1 MEPMTEPLP
10 ETRRGSVAVR
20 RFLDYPMYRAYRGRT
35 NRELRLFALS
45 RREE

>member
-1 MEPMTEPLP
+1 LAGQD
-10 ETRRGSVAVR
+10 RDAALQ
-20 RFLDYPMYRAYRGRT
+20 RFLGYPMYRAYRGRT